1 MSAVEQPKKMWG
13 GDIINVPMIIKMNKI
28 EILCATSEACDTDE
42 GLVRYLS
49 ETGTFEYLDLE
60 LEQRWIADGGD
71 PNDPPSTPMPPDVL
85 GRLLE
90 MTAELGVECVV
101 RADIA
106 DEISSGAFETAYSA
120 RLLERAV

>member
-60 LEQRWIADGGD
+60 LEQRWIADRH
-71 PNDPPSTPMPPDVL
+71 STPSRSKYATSV
-85 GRLLE
+85 GCQSHGLL
-90 MTAELGVECVV
+90 
-101 RADIA
+101 
-106 DEISSGAFETAYSA
+106 SA
-120 RLLERAV
+120 RLTLDERRRR